1 VTKRLFNH
9 VIAIM
14 GIALFAFLAIASA
27 STPSDIRDDYKVP
40 QNKNWEADIA
50 EWTKVIKNNPND
62 HKGYNARGVSYYYN
76 GQYDLAIADFETALR
91 LGDSN
96 ARDNLAKAQ
105 QAAGRQNASEPSL
118 AQAAQTAQSSE
129 DDFDIKQNAQGTI
142 TITGYHGTATRIV
155 IPATIDGVKVTEI
168 AAGVFKYY
176 PLLNRSGNIAITSVI
191 IPDSV
196 TTIGEEAF
204 LNSHLTSV
212 TIPDSVRTIGARA
225 FAAGDFAVAG
235 FYGIGGGKL
244 TNVTIS
250 NSITTIADGT
260 FAGNQLTNVTI
271 PDSVTSIGNY
281 AFNGNKLTNVVIPN
295 RVTTIGNDAFNN
307 NQLTSVTIG
316 NRVTTIGFG
325 AFANNQLNGVIIPN
339 SVTTFADH
347 TQVGQDGAFAK
358 NRLTSIIIPNSVTY
372 IGHGTFANNQLTSV
386 TISSSATTFGGGG
399 AYDKVFAGN
408 PITSITLPANLD
420 LKSRQ
425 YGKPTNNIDDVFPNN
440 FGTFYESQGKKAGTY
455 TWSGRLWRLE

>member
-1 VTKRLFNH
+1 MRKRLINH
-9 VIAIM
+9 GIAII
-14 GIALFAFLAIASA
+14 GIAVFALLAIMCV
-27 STPSDIRDDYKVP
+27 STPATIRDNYKIP
-40 QNKNWEADIA
+40 DNKNWGADIA
-50 EWTKVIKNNPND
+50 EWTKIINRDPGSFKA
-62 HKGYNARGVSYYYN
+62 YNARGVSYYYN

-91 LGDSN
+91 LGDSD

-105 QAAGRQNASEPSL
+105 QAASKQNTSEPSL
-118 AQAAQTAQSSE
+118 VQAAPAPVQAIPAQAAQSSE
-129 DDFDIKQNAQGTI
+129 DDFDIRQNAQGTI

-155 IPATIDGVKVTEI
+155 IPATIEGVKVTEI
-168 AAGVFKYY
+168 AAGVFEYY
-176 PLLNRSGNIAITSVI
+176 PRLNRPDNIAITSVI

-196 TTIGEEAF
+196 TTIGEGAF
-204 LNSHLTSV
+204 LNSHLTSL
-212 TIPDSVRTIGARA
+212 TIPDSVKTIGVRA
-225 FAAGDFAVAG
+225 FSSNQ
-235 FYGIGGGKL
+235 L
-244 TNVTIS
+244 TSVTIS
-250 NSITTIADGT
+250 NSITTIANGT

-271 PDSVTSIGNY
+271 PDSVTSIGDD
-281 AFNGNKLTNVVIPN
+281 AFNGNKLTGVVIPN

-325 AFANNQLNGVIIPN
+325 AFANNQLTGVIIPN

-455 TWSGRLWRLE
+455 TWSGRLWKIE